1 MEFQG
6 VQRGRPGRHNSNNDS
21 SRTLATPS
29 APPGCCVGT
38 ERVCCTFHP
47 LTWPTAVQGQIRQ
60 QQAEAEVRRLEKRI
74 AELMTEKRVWELEL
88 YGDSVTGTLDNRKP
102 LQGPSPVDM
111 WSVPTPTRRPQS
123 PHASGS
129 R

>member
-1 MEFQG
+1 
-6 VQRGRPGRHNSNNDS
+6 
-21 SRTLATPS
+21 
-29 APPGCCVGT
+29 
-38 ERVCCTFHP
+38 VCCTFHP